1 MKKIILTLLAA
12 TVFAGTL
19 ASTAVAAQIEVSGDA
34 YVGAYSKYVWRGF
47 DLSPD
52 DKFVV
57 QGGTDL
63 SFGGFTVS
71 FWGNMSENT
80 GELNEVDVVLDY
92 STDLGEMVSVSV
104 GNILYDVDA
113 ATDTNEAYL
122 GLTLNVPLSPTLT
135 AYYDYDEFDT
145 TFVTFGLSHGIDLND
160 ALSVS
165 LGATAGYFFDDP
177 NGYGTKQEWLH
188 NLDLSVGADYA
199 ITDQISIGA
208 SALYSAP
215 LSERAK
221 RIPLGRIR
229 EEFTAGGAVTLAF

>member
-1 MKKIILTLLAA
+1 MKKLILTLLAA
-12 TVFAGTL
+12 TVIAGTL
-19 ASTAVAAQIEVSGDA
+19 ASPAAAIEVTGDA

-47 DLSPD
+47 DLSQD

-63 SFGGFTVS
+63 SFGGFTAS
-71 FWGNMSENT
+71 FWGNMSENS

-92 STDLGEMVSVSV
+92 STDLGEMLSVSV
-104 GNILYDVDA
+104 GNILYDVDGLK
-113 ATDTNEAYL
+113 DTNEAYL

-145 TFVTFGLSHGIDLND
+145 TFVTLGLGHDIEISEKLGL
-160 ALSVS
+160 S
-165 LGATAGYFFDDP
+165 LGATGSYLMDDP
-177 NGYGTKQEWLH
+177 NGFGTKQEWLH

-215 LSERAK
+215 LTEKAR
-221 RIPLGRIR
+221 RNTGIR
-229 EEFTAGGAVTLAF
+229 EEFTAGGAVTLSF